1 MSLDHKIDFIA
12 TIEVKNANPN
22 GDPLAG
28 NYPRTDIGGYG
39 IITDVCLKRKLRNRM
54 QDQGQEIFVKAN
66 DRIDDG
72 YLSLQSRYEAA
83 FEDKD
88 ERKKMPNE
96 EMAKGFCENWVDVR
110 SFGQV
115 VTYDGKSIGIRGPV
129 SIAMAKSLSPVEVV
143 SMQITRSTN
152 AAEKGNDRAS
162 DTMGS
167 KQYVDY
173 GVYVIKGSINPYFAE
188 KTQFSEEDADLVKE
202 CLRTLFVNDASAA
215 RPEGSMEVVDIY
227 WFDHPSKIG
236 VVSSGKV
243 FNLLQYDEVPTLDI
257 HSYDDYGIHLDEDK
271 LKEYQEAGLKVE
283 HFHGL

>member
-54 QDQGQEIFVKAN
+54 QDQGHEIFVKAN

-72 YLSLQSRYEAA
+72 YHSLQSRYEAA

-96 EMAKGFCENWVDVR
+96 EMARAFCENWVDVR

-115 VTYDGKSIGIRGPV
+115 VTYDSKSIGIRGPA

-215 RPEGSMEVVDIY
+215 RPDGSMEVVDIY

-243 FNLLQYDEVPTLDI
+243 FNLLKYDEVPTLDI

-283 HFHGL
+283 HFHSL

>member
-1 MSLDHKIDFIA
+1 MSLDYKIDFIA

-54 QDQGQEIFVKAN
+54 QDQGHEIFVKAN

-83 FEDKD
+83 FGND
-88 ERKKMPNE
+88 RKKIPNE

-110 SFGQV
+110 SFGLV
-115 VTYDGKSIGIRGPV
+115 VTYDSKSIGIRGPV
-129 SIAMAKSLSPVEVV
+129 SIAMTKSLSPVEVV

-243 FNLLQYDEVPTLDI
+243 FNLLKYDEVPTLDI

>member
-54 QDQGQEIFVKAN
+54 QDQGHEIFVKAN

-83 FEDKD
+83 FGEPKD
-88 ERKKMPNE
+88 RKKMPNE
-96 EMAKGFCENWVDVR
+96 EMAKVFCENWVDVR

-115 VTYDGKSIGIRGPV
+115 VTYDSKSIGIRGPV

-243 FNLLQYDEVPTLDI
+243 FNLLKYEEVPTLDI

-271 LKEYQEAGLKVE
+271 LKKYQEAGLKVE